1 MARNHFFK
9 SLKGTS
15 LIPGGSGAGQGAVS
29 ADLVDADD
37 LLSSGEVKAAIFH
50 PFLYTHLHKP
60 DEQRSAPGLV
70 YQWCSSSF
78 TAAEAARHAHGLPL
92 ILCIGL
98 HPEAGAP
105 HSFMLFLG
113 VLRAD
118 LLLTTPGRVRWKG
131 EMDVQTL
138 GGAPR

>member
-70 YQWCSSSF
+70 YRVVLVFIHSGRGG
-78 TAAEAARHAHGLPL
+78 AARTRPPPYPVHWL
-92 ILCIGL
+92 
-98 HPEAGAP
+98 AP
-105 HSFMLFLG
+105 
-113 VLRAD
+113 
-118 LLLTTPGRVRWKG
+118 
-131 EMDVQTL
+131 
-138 GGAPR
+138 